1 MQFGQRPKTVNLKIF
16 LMKCVFLE
24 HFLRRASVQFGN
36 PAEKLKKKS
45 ERSSVKLSLHTV
57 SAVLERTECK
67 SCFLSEIPENFSENL
82 ELLVKLIATKRLF
95 GHIKSS
101 FDIFIEKGLP
111 KVQKWFASSRK
122 KDKQFFG
129 VLRNLFSPED
139 DPLDT

>member
-1 MQFGQRPKTVNLKIF
+1 MQFGQRPKTVNLKTF

-24 HFLRRASVQFGN
+24 HFLRRASVQLGN

-67 SCFLSEIPENFSENL
+67 SCFLPEIPESFSQIL
-82 ELLVKLIATKRLF
+82 ELLVKLFATKRLF

-101 FDIFIEKGLP
+101 FDNFIEKGLP
-111 KVQKWFASSRK
+111 KVQKWFASSHK
-122 KDKQFFG
+122 KDKHFVAF
-129 VLRNLFSPED
+129 
-139 DPLDT
+139 